1 MNEQLESL
9 VADDRQEMIA
19 AAIQDRIR
27 RFVGGRP
34 EYLYSILPVTQID
47 RNGREYQA
55 RVAVLARAE
64 VLASVG
70 EKGKQKIARIL
81 TTALNYYQTKVQHTY
96 LDPAGCA
103 DVAYAAMKGV
113 GAPSGTRHWGV
124 VSVSKEAG
132 RNLPFFNER
141 KFNNH
146 FINFA
151 SLEGAVIGVDFT
163 SEMNMDSGRGDY
175 QLFVVVESSKDALV
189 KALEALYDMS

>member
-19 AAIQDRIR
+19 TAIQDRIR

-34 EYLYSILPVTQID
+34 EYRYSILPVNQTD
-47 RNGREYQA
+47 RDGHAYQA

-81 TTALNYYQTKVQHTY
+81 NRALTYYQAHVQHTY

-103 DVAYAAMKGV
+103 DVAYAAMKDIA
-113 GAPSGTRHWGV
+113 APAGEERWGV

-132 RNLPFFNER
+132 RNLPFFDER
-141 KFNNH
+141 RFNNH
-146 FINFA
+146 FIN
-151 SLEGAVIGVDFT
+151 SVSGEGMMIGVDFT
-163 SEMNMDSGRGDY
+163 AEMNMDSGRGEY
-175 QLFVVVESSKDALV
+175 QLFVVVESSKDALM
-189 KALEALYDMS
+189 KTLEALYDMR